1 MKIIWYGRARG
12 GGGGRE
18 REREREQND
27 MVLEGVAL
35 YGGVVSC
42 RGLKFTTLPS
52 LSSVNKG
59 KLKKPLVVQVFWVFF
74 LTKKNELAFSGIN
87 YLYRSP

>member
-1 MKIIWYGRARG
+1 MKIIWYRRGAR

-18 REREREQND
+18 RERERESKTAWYWKEEHY
-27 MVLEGVAL
+27 M
-35 YGGVVSC
+35 VVSC